1 MTTTNRRLLVGLL
14 AFVLLYL
21 IALAVSIP
29 RIQNDLTSQVEEQ
42 LVAAGVQ
49 GVGVTFSGRDG
60 TMAGPAALR
69 DPSLAAVT
77 DRNGIRSLDYDA
89 TEPDVVVPTSTAGST
104 TTIAVT
110 TSAGETT
117 TTAAATTTTTAA
129 TTTTTTATTEPPTA
143 PVDATAVIDDQT
155 ITLAGT
161 VHSDQQAQTLRD
173 AALAAFGL
181 QGTVD
186 DQLSVE
192 PGAPNEDDFGSD
204 RAVQGLAAFIDAGG
218 LALRNGTGALD
229 GQSLDVTGEAFSVAA
244 ADAFTNALADLS
256 ADSDLTV
263 GMDVTPGSDAPDDLQ
278 GSLDAL
284 LGRSGVNFAPD
295 SIELDERSQRVLDSA
310 AESIKQVPGVQ
321 VQVVGYTDSDGSPE
335 ANLELSQRRADAV
348 KEYLV
353 GRDVPADDLT
363 TLGRGEEDPL
373 VPNDTPENKAR
384 NRRIEL
390 IVQGV

>member
-21 IALAVSIP
+21 IALAVAIP
-29 RIQNDLTSQVEEQ
+29 RIENNLTSQVEEQ
-42 LVAAGVQ
+42 LVVAGIQ

-89 TEPDVVVPTSTAGST
+89 SGPDVVVPTSTAEPTST
-104 TTIAVT
+104 LDVT

-129 TTTTTTATTEPPTA
+129 TTTTTTPTTEPTVA
-143 PVDATAVIDDQT
+143 TVDATVTISDQT

-161 VHSDQQAQTLRD
+161 VLSDDQAQALRD
-173 AALAAFGL
+173 AADGAFAL
-181 QGTVD
+181 QGSVT
-186 DQLSVE
+186 DQLSVD
-192 PGAPNEDDFGSD
+192 PNGDADSASDD
-204 RAVQGLAAFIDAGG
+204 AVDGLAAFINGAG
-218 LALRNGTGALD
+218 LAVRRGTARLATQALD
-229 GQSLDVTGEAFSVAA
+229 VDGEAFSATA
-244 ADAFTNALADLS
+244 ADTFNDALTSS
-256 ADSDLTV
+256 ADDFGLTV
-263 GMDVTPGSDAPDDLQ
+263 AGSVSPGPDSPDDLQ
-278 GSLDAL
+278 ASLNAL

-295 SIELDERSQRVLDSA
+295 STDLDDRSQAVLNSA
-310 AESIKQVPGVQ
+310 AESIKQVPGAQ
-321 VQVVGYTDSDGSPE
+321 VQIVGYTDNDGSPE
-335 ANLELSQRRADAV
+335 ANLELSQARADEV
-348 KEYLV
+348 KDYLV

-390 IVQGV
+390 VVQGV